1 MTRDGTFG
9 NVPGHALQRGNAIN
23 GTPVPL
29 TRKERSVRPTISKYL
44 ALGATASAFALL
56 AGACG
61 SGSTSSGGGASS
73 DQVHQMYTWVSTDN
87 DRAQWQSFVDA
98 AKEKDPNFTLTFD
111 GPAFNDYWTKVKT
124 RMVASDAPCILTTQA
139 ARAQELS
146 GLLEPLDSYMEAA
159 GIKASDYNAAMM
171 QGMTVDGKVL
181 ALPYDA
187 EPDVLYYNREMF
199 EKAGLEAPST
209 SYTTEQFL
217 KDAKA
222 LTGDGKYGIAV
233 KPLLLGNAPGDFGIA
248 FGGQVSADGK
258 NTLTDPKFVEGV
270 QFAFDLVH
278 KEQVAVAPNA
288 ADNDGPA
295 QTAFTS
301 GTAAMIVDGPWMYGS
316 FEKELGDK
324 LGVAVIPTPT
334 GQPRAVIQGSG
345 FGIAKSCPDKQAA
358 FNVLKELV
366 TPEVIGTVAD
376 KQGTVPSVESAMDKW
391 AANKPGDSAEAVR
404 VLLENGTPLV
414 TTSTWNQI
422 NTSFQ
427 QYSPEGFRG
436 TKTAQDILTDLQNSA
451 G

>member
-1 MTRDGTFG
+1 M
-9 NVPGHALQRGNAIN
+9 
-23 GTPVPL
+23 
-29 TRKERSVRPTISKYL
+29 RPTNSKFL
-44 ALGATASAFALL
+44 ALGATASALALL
-56 AGACG
+56 AGACASG
-61 SGSTSSGGGASS
+61 GGSTSGSGG

-98 AKEKDPNFTLTFD
+98 AKEANPDFTLTFD
-111 GPAFNDYWTKVKT
+111 GPSFNDYWTKVKT
-124 RMVASDAPCILTTQA
+124 RMVAGDAPCILTTQA

-146 GLLEPLDSYMEAA
+146 GILEPLDSYMESA

-199 EKAGLEAPST
+199 EQAGLSMPTT

-217 KDAKA
+217 SDAKA

-233 KPLLLGNAPGDFGIA
+233 KPLLLGNAAGDFGIA

-324 LGVAVIPTPT
+324 LGVAVLPTPN

-345 FGIAKSCPDKQAA
+345 FGISKSCP
-358 FNVLKELV
+358 
-366 TPEVIGTVAD
+366 D

-391 AANKPGDSAEAVR
+391 AANKPEDSAEAVN

-414 TTSTWNQI
+414 TTTTWNQI

-436 TKTAQDILTDLQNSA
+436 TKTAQEILSDLQNSA

>member
-1 MTRDGTFG
+1 
-9 NVPGHALQRGNAIN
+9 
-23 GTPVPL
+23 
-29 TRKERSVRPTISKYL
+29 
-44 ALGATASAFALL
+44 
-56 AGACG
+56 
-61 SGSTSSGGGASS
+61 
-73 DQVHQMYTWVSTDN
+73 
-87 DRAQWQSFVDA
+87 
-98 AKEKDPNFTLTFD
+98 
-111 GPAFNDYWTKVKT
+111 
-124 RMVASDAPCILTTQA
+124 
-139 ARAQELS
+139 
-146 GLLEPLDSYMEAA
+146 MESA

-171 QGMTVDGKVL
+171 QGMMVDGHVL

-199 EKAGLEAPST
+199 EQAGLSMPTT
-209 SYTTEQFL
+209 SYTTEQSL
-217 KDAKA
+217 GQ
-222 LTGDGKYGIAV
+222 TGPAAGAATPAPAV
-233 KPLLLGNAPGDFGIA
+233 KPLLLGNAAGDFGIA

-278 KEQVAVAPNA
+278 KEQVVVAPNA

-324 LGVAVIPTPT
+324 LGVAVLPTPT

-345 FGIAKSCPDKQAA
+345 FGISKSCPDKQAA
-358 FNVLKELV
+358 FDVLKQLV
-366 TPEVIGTVAD
+366 TPEVIGSVAD

-391 AANKPGDSAEAVR
+391 AANKPEDSAEAVN

-414 TTSTWNQI
+414 TTTTWNQI

-436 TKTAQDILTDLQNSA
+436 TKTAQEILSDLQNSA

>member
-1 MTRDGTFG
+1 M
-9 NVPGHALQRGNAIN
+9 
-23 GTPVPL
+23 
-29 TRKERSVRPTISKYL
+29 RPTISKFL

-61 SGSTSSGGGASS
+61 SGGSSTGGSG
-73 DQVHQMYTWVSTDN
+73 DQVHQMYTWVSTEN

-98 AKEKDPNFTLTFD
+98 AKEADPNFTLTFD
-111 GPAFNDYWTKVKT
+111 GPSFNDYWTKVKT
-124 RMVASDAPCILTTQA
+124 RMVAADAPCLLTTQA

-146 GLLEPLDSYMEAA
+146 GILEPLDSYMEDA

-171 QGMTVDGKVL
+171 QGMTVDGHVL

-199 EKAGLEAPST
+199 EKAGLSAPTT

-217 KDAKA
+217 SDAKA
-222 LTGDGKYGIAV
+222 LTGDGKYGVAV
-233 KPLLLGNAPGDFGIA
+233 KPLLLGNAAGDFGIA
-248 FGGQVSADGK
+248 FGGQVSTDGK

-295 QTAFTS
+295 QAAFTS

-324 LGVAVIPTPT
+324 LGVAVLPTPT

-345 FGIAKSCPDKQAA
+345 FGISKSCPDKKAA
-358 FNVLKELV
+358 FDVLKQMV
-366 TPEVIGTVAD
+366 TPEVIGSVAD

-391 AANKPGDSAEAVR
+391 AANKPADSAEAVKA
-404 VLLENGTPLV
+404 LLENGTPLV
-414 TTSTWNQI
+414 TTTTWNQI

-436 TKTAQDILTDLQNSA
+436 TKTAQDILSDLQNSA

>member
-1 MTRDGTFG
+1 MKYRRAAA
-9 NVPGHALQRGNAIN
+9 ALLCA
-23 GTPVPL
+23 T
-29 TRKERSVRPTISKYL
+29 L
-44 ALGATASAFALL
+44 ALGL
-56 AGACG
+56 GAC
-61 SGSTSSGGGASS
+61 SGGSKDKSAQASK
-73 DQVHQMYTWVSTDN
+73 MYTWVSN
-87 DRAQWQSFVDA
+87 ESDRAQWDTFV
-98 AKEKDPNFTLTFD
+98 KGVQETDPNFKLD
-111 GPAFNDYWTKVKT
+111 IEGPSFQDYWTKIKT
-124 RMVASDAPCILTTQA
+124 RMSSADAPCIVTTQA

-171 QGMTVDGKVL
+171 QGMTVDGHVL

-222 LTGDGKYGIAV
+222 LTGDGKYGMAV
-233 KPLLLGNAPGDFGIA
+233 KPSLLGNAPGDFGIA
-248 FGGQVSADGK
+248 FGGQVSKDGK

-324 LGVAVIPTPT
+324 LGVAVLPTPT

-391 AANKPGDSAEAVR
+391 AANKPADSAEAVR
-404 VLLENGTPLV
+404 ILLENGTPLV

>member
-1 MTRDGTFG
+1 M
-9 NVPGHALQRGNAIN
+9 
-23 GTPVPL
+23 
-29 TRKERSVRPTISKYL
+29 RPTTSKL
-44 ALGATASAFALL
+44 LMLGSAASAFALL

-61 SGSTSSGGGASS
+61 SGTGATGGSGS
-73 DQVHQMYTWVSTDN
+73 DRVHQMYTWVSTDN

-98 AKEKDPNFTLTFD
+98 AKAKDPNFTLSFD
-111 GPAFNDYWTKVKT
+111 GPSFNDYWTKVKT
-124 RMVASDAPCILTTQA
+124 RMVTSDAPCILTTQA

-146 GLLEPLDSYMEAA
+146 GLLEPLDSYMDAA

-187 EPDVLYYNREMF
+187 EPDVLYYNRELF
-199 EKAGLEAPST
+199 EKAGRNAPTT

-222 LTGDGKYGIAV
+222 LTGDGNYGMAV
-233 KPLLLGNAPGDFGIA
+233 KPLLLANAAGDFGIA
-248 FGGQVSADGK
+248 FGGDVSKDGK
-258 NTLTDPKFVEGV
+258 NTLTDPKFVQGV
-270 QFAFDLVH
+270 QFAFDLAF

-295 QTAFTS
+295 QGAFTS
-301 GTAAMIVDGPWMYGS
+301 GTAAMLIDGPWMYGT
-316 FEKELGDK
+316 FEKSLGDK
-324 LGVAVIPTPT
+324 LGVATIPTPT
-334 GQPRAVIQGSG
+334 GTPRAVIQGSG

-358 FNVLKELV
+358 FDVLRQLV
-366 TPEVIGTVAD
+366 TPEVIGAVAE
-376 KQGTVPSVESAMDKW
+376 KQGTVPSVESAMGRW
-391 AANKPGDSAEAVR
+391 AANKPEDSAQAVR
-404 VLLENGTPLV
+404 TLLEHGTPLV
-414 TTSTWNQI
+414 TTTTWNQI

-436 TKTAQDILTDLQNSA
+436 TKTASEILTELQNSA

>member
-1 MTRDGTFG
+1 M
-9 NVPGHALQRGNAIN
+9 
-23 GTPVPL
+23 
-29 TRKERSVRPTISKYL
+29 RPTNSKFL
-44 ALGATASAFALL
+44 ALGATASALALL
-56 AGACG
+56 AGACASG
-61 SGSTSSGGGASS
+61 GGSTSGSGG

-98 AKEKDPNFTLTFD
+98 AKEANPDFTLTFD
-111 GPAFNDYWTKVKT
+111 GPSFNDYWTKVKT
-124 RMVASDAPCILTTQA
+124 RMVAGDAPCILTTQA

-146 GLLEPLDSYMEAA
+146 GILEPLDSYMESA

-199 EKAGLEAPST
+199 EQAGLEAPST

-222 LTGDGKYGIAV
+222 LTGDGKYSMAV

-358 FNVLKELV
+358 FDVLKQLV

-391 AANKPGDSAEAVR
+391 AANKPEDSAEAVR

-414 TTSTWNQI
+414 TTTTWNQI